1 MRIIFMGTPDFSVPC
16 LEALIKSEYE
26 VVGVFTQPD
35 KPKGRGYELAP
46 PPVKVCALENNIP
59 VFQPKSMRDG
69 EALEIINSLNADL
82 IIVVAFGKI
91 LPKEI
96 LESVKFGCINIHASL
111 LPKLR
116 GAAPIQWS
124 IINGDS
130 ETGVTSMQMDVGLDT
145 GDMLIKETI
154 KIDDEMNAGE
164 LFDKLSELGAKVL
177 LDTVECVKNGTLKPV
192 KQDDSQSTYASILTK
207 ELCPIDFSKS
217 AKEVHNHIRG
227 LSPWPVATTK
237 INGKLLKIHKSK
249 ILNESFAG
257 VSGEIVDNNNR
268 LVVLCGDNSCVEI
281 LELQAEGKKRTDSAS
296 YLRGNKIERGT
307 VLGDWFYE
315 LFFILLFI

>member
-1 MRIIFMGTPDFSVPC
+1 MKIIFMGTPEFSVPC
-16 LEALIKSEYE
+16 LEALIKSENE

-35 KPKGRGYELAP
+35 KPKGRGYEMTP
-46 PPVKVCALENNIP
+46 PPVKVCAVENNIP
-59 VFQPKSMRDG
+59 VFQPVSMRDG

-96 LESVKFGCINIHASL
+96 LESVKYGCINIHASL

-124 IINGDS
+124 IINGES

-145 GDMLIKETI
+145 GDMLIKKSIPITEN
-154 KIDDEMNAGE
+154 MSAGE
-164 LFDKLSELGAKVL
+164 LHDALSVMGAEVL
-177 LDTVECVKNGTLKPV
+177 IETINNIDNLNPE
-192 KQDDSQSTYASILTK
+192 KQNDDLSNYAPMLSK

-217 AKEVHNHIRG
+217 AQEVHNKIRG

-237 INGKLLKIHKSK
+237 INGKNYKIHKSQ
-249 ILNESFAG
+249 ILSEEFVG
-257 VSGEIVDNNNR
+257 KTGEIVDNNNR
-268 LVVLCGDNSCVEI
+268 LVVVCGDGVSLEI
-281 LELQAEGKKRTDSAS
+281 LEIQAEGKRKTDTAS
-296 YLRGNKIERGT
+296 FLRGHKIEKGT
-307 VLGDWFYE
+307 IIGG
-315 LFFILLFI
+315 

>member
-16 LEALIKSEYE
+16 LEALIKSENE

-35 KPKGRGYELAP
+35 KPKGRGYELTP
-46 PPVKVCALENNIP
+46 PPVKVCALNNNIP

-69 EALEIINSLNADL
+69 EALNIINSLNADL

-124 IINGDS
+124 ILNGES

-145 GDMLIKETI
+145 GDMLIKKAIKITDDMTAESLHDALSVLGADVLIETI
-154 KIDDEMNAGE
+154 DALKKGE
-164 LFDKLSELGAKVL
+164 L
-177 LDTVECVKNGTLKPV
+177 NPQ
-192 KQDDSQSTYASILTK
+192 KQDDSLSNYAPMLSK

-217 AKEVHNHIRG
+217 AQEVHNQVRG
-227 LSPWPVATTK
+227 LYSWPIATTT
-237 INGKLLKIHKSK
+237 INGKKFKIHKSRV
-249 ILNESFAG
+249 LEEAFCGNVAE
-257 VSGEIVDNNNR
+257 VVDNNNR
-268 LVVLCGDNSCVEI
+268 LVIMCGDGIAIEI
-281 LELQAEGKKRTDSAS
+281 LEIQAEGKKKMDTQSF
-296 YLRGNKIERGT
+296 LRGQHIDKGIIAG
-307 VLGDWFYE
+307 V
-315 LFFILLFI
+315 